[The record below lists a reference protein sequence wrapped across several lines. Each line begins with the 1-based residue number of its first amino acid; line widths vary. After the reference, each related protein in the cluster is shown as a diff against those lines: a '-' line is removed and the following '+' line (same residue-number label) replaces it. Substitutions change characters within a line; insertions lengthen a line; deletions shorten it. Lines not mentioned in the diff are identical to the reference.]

1 MTLCTYIHRL
11 PDGQIFYVGAGNKN
25 RPHET
30 RKRSIEWNAAALNG
44 YSVEI
49 VAQWNS
55 AKEAGEH
62 EELLIANF
70 RNAGH
75 PLVNKNSGGGGCIGY
90 THPVDSSGKAFS
102 DEMRE
107 HLSAMGKGQ
116 LNPMYGKPS
125 TMLGKKHTESAKEKI
140 AASRKGKKPSEE
152 TRAKLSAARIGRV
165 ISPETRAK
173 LSAACSGDKHP
184 MHGRKHSKE
193 AIEKMKKGQ
202 AEYRAKREAEL
213 TQKDATK

>member
-1 MTLCTYIHRL
+1 MTLCTCIHKL
-11 PDGQIFYVGAGNKN
+11 PDGRIFYVGAGNKN

-30 RKRSIEWNAAALNG
+30 RKRSTEWNAAALNG
-44 YSVEI
+44 FSVEI

-62 EELLIANF
+62 EELLIADC

-90 THPVDSSGKAFS
+90 THPLDSSGKAFS

-107 HLSAMGKGQ
+107 HLSAIGKGQ

-125 TMLGKKHTESAKEKI
+125 TMLGKKHTESAKAKI
-140 AASRKGKKPSEE
+140 AASRKGQKPSEE

-165 ISPETRAK
+165 ISAETRAK
-173 LSAACSGDKHP
+173 LSAACTGDKHP
-184 MHGRKHSKE
+184 MHGRTHSKE
-193 AIEKMKKGQ
+193 SLEKMKKGQ
-202 AEYRAKREAEL
+202 AAYQAKRKNDVEKKE
-213 TQKDATK
+213 KSK